1 MNEVRKNEDVN
12 IKTLYHQYFPTLE
25 GMYRRQ
31 FSQLLPRELYF
42 QHLYTWFDKI
52 ISSYEK
58 KSRQT
63 LTMYI
68 SEQMQKQVYFFL
80 YTMIFNEKNEEV
92 FLFYFADKEEKKTT
106 KTKTEKHITKVN
118 QICSLIE
125 RVEEWLTREDIYS
138 FITQN
143 DLIYQCLFS
152 DDNYTFPK
160 SFHYPLTYYKLKETY
175 EQLKEKETM
184 KKNLKI
190 TNLVVYLEGTDLE
203 TVKEEIKNCT
213 TPAISKVLDTFYDD
227 HLHLNVNKLSAESKQ
242 GRQKCSTYLSLL
254 KSRVFSY
261 REQQKK
267 DSEKMAKKSMEN
279 TSVKQE
285 EPISVPV
292 HTEEEIVVKKDER
305 SNKKTFSSVLPIL
318 FCNQEFVRYVS
329 TLPMKEQ
336 CIVSLYCG
344 FVNGKHYS
352 VSELSLFLEISKEE
366 ISHILIYHLEQI
378 KKQIV
383 LSIDEMLG
391 ELHEE
396 KAVKRK

>member
-1 MNEVRKNEDVN
+1 MNEIRKNEDVN

-31 FSQLLPRELYF
+31 FNQLLPRELYF

-63 LTMYI
+63 LTMYL

-80 YTMIFNEKNEEV
+80 YTMIFKEKNEEI

-125 RVEEWLTREDIYS
+125 RVEEWLTGEDIYS

-203 TVKEEIKNCT
+203 TVKEEIKKIKS
-213 TPAISKVLDTFYDD
+213 PVVSIFLDTFYDD
-227 HLHLNVNKLSAESKQ
+227 QLYLNEKEWTNASKRE
-242 GRQKCSTYLSLL
+242 RQQCLGCLSLL
-254 KSRVFSY
+254 KSSILRY

-267 DSEKMAKKSMEN
+267 DSEKMAKKSMKN

-285 EPISVPV
+285 DPISVPV
-292 HTEEEIVVKKDER
+292 HTEEEVVVKQDEA

-396 KAVKRK
+396 ESVKRK